1 MPERVRRTPFMP
13 FKLRA
18 AGPQHSAGNRT
29 LAVRRPHGDAAAV
42 IIRPLEAADAP
53 ELAELRTHN
62 HAFLAP
68 FEPYR
73 ADDFATEAG
82 QTAWIESGGG
92 VRFAIVHDGAIAG
105 TISLSDIVRGPLQRA
120 SVGYWVAEE
129 HNGRG
134 LASRA
139 LAELVDYSFGELEL
153 HRLEAGTML
162 DNEASQRVLR
172 RNGFTE

>member
-1 MPERVRRTPFMP
+1 V
-13 FKLRA
+13 L
-18 AGPQHSAGNRT
+18 
-29 LAVRRPHGDAAAV
+29 
-42 IIRPLEAADAP
+42 IRPLEAADAP
-53 ELAELRTHN
+53 ELAALRKRN

-73 ADDFATEAG
+73 AEGFASEAG
-82 QTAWIESGGG
+82 QAAWLESGGG
-92 VRFAIVHDGAIAG
+92 IRFAIVDDGAIAG

-139 LAELVDYSFGELEL
+139 LADLVEYSFGELEL

-162 DNEASQRVLR
+162 DNAGSQRVLR
-172 RNGFTE
+172 RNGFTEIGVSRQHLLIAGAWRDHLLFERVA